1 VYVFARSSG
10 TWAQEA
16 YLKAAN
22 AAAQDEFGCSVGIDG
37 HTIVVGGRYEDSDA
51 TSITNGAT
59 ANDNNNASKAG
70 AAYVFVRS
78 SGTWAQEAYLKAANA
93 ERDDAF
99 GYIVGIHGDTV
110 VVGAP
115 KEDSSATSITNGA
128 TANTNNSASLAGAA
142 YVFARSSGTWAQ
154 GACLKAANAGAQ
166 DSFGY
171 SVGVDGDTIV
181 VGAYFE
187 DSDSTSITHGAASL
201 INSSSNTGAVYVFYN
216 YPPTGAPTGTPTGT
230 PTTGNSTTGNPTTG
244 NRTTVEDEL
253 DMATGGTT
261 GCSYQD
267 VIKSCEEKRGAY
279 AWTCSTIQ
287 VQLKVCASCESEVQ
301 RLESEVQ
308 RLRALL
314 GSS

>member
-1 VYVFARSSG
+1 MVTRSWWEPILRKAIQSPSKTEPRGGSADNTQSGTGAVYGFARIGGG
-10 TWAQEA
+10 TWVQTT
-16 YLKAAN
+16 YLKAPSGGMF
-22 AAAQDEFGCSVGIDG
+22 DTFGYDVGIDG
-37 HTIVVGGRYEDSDA
+37 NTIVVGG
-51 TSITNGAT
+51 IN
-59 ANDNNNASKAG
+59 
-70 AAYVFVRS
+70 
-78 SGTWAQEAYLKAANA
+78 
-93 ERDDAF
+93 
-99 GYIVGIHGDTV
+99 
-110 VVGAP
+110 
-115 KEDSSATSITNGA
+115 EDSS
-128 TANTNNSASLAGAA
+128 
-142 YVFARSSGTWAQ
+142 
-154 GACLKAANAGAQ
+154 
-166 DSFGY
+166 
-171 SVGVDGDTIV
+171 
-181 VGAYFE
+181 
-187 DSDSTSITHGAASL
+187 STSITSGAAAIPSAD
-201 INSSSNTGAVYVFYN
+201 NSADGSGAVYVFYN

-287 VQLKVCASCESEVQ
+287 VQLKVCASCESEVE